1 MKTHVGHDRTL
12 ADGRVRVRQL
22 SMNKSA
28 AIGVRNEALKAI
40 EALSSALDQ
49 AQDSDDEAERGWLH
63 KQVGLVIGQIQIGI
77 LEPIVAEHPDLDDLR

>member
-1 MKTHVGHDRTL
+1 
-12 ADGRVRVRQL
+12 
-22 SMNKSA
+22 MNKSA

-49 AQDSDDEAERGWLH
+49 AQGSDDEAERGRLH
-63 KQVGLVIGQIQIGI
+63 KQVGLIIAQIQIGI